1 MVPVP
6 KSGTLVPKP
15 KLLAWSPAD
24 VTHELYNVVGLD
36 DGNSVAFVV
45 VDRSKSEDE
54 AAFKENLDFL
64 FCLLLLCFFEERE
77 EDEGENEELVERE
90 EDICFVEFVLFF
102 TIILVKIDCFF
113 VVTDLWHEL
122 LGYKYRTRFGLVS
135 TEIISESYREL
146 ICFGLFFTLQCQV
159 DRKLELNADLC
170 KKGWKR
176 LKKLDKLKRTW

>member
-1 MVPVP
+1 M
-6 KSGTLVPKP
+6 
-15 KLLAWSPAD
+15 
-24 VTHELYNVVGLD
+24 VGLD

-113 VVTDLWHEL
+113 VVTDL
-122 LGYKYRTRFGLVS
+122 
-135 TEIISESYREL
+135 
-146 ICFGLFFTLQCQV
+146 
-159 DRKLELNADLC
+159 
-170 KKGWKR
+170 
-176 LKKLDKLKRTW
+176 